1 MCISSSLRPG
11 CWSGC
16 SVRTLLTLKL
26 RCTPGDKEHYE
37 KVWGRGLGQQRILN
51 GSRKEGPL
59 STVQLVNGVTY
70 PKLSNAVLGTAVKG
84 YSEKKVG
91 MNRGHFV
98 PQAVIRR
105 FCCNLVAFSLSP
117 PQLLEDFFSDRI
129 LQRTA
134 HCETRRGRAALVKGA
149 EGCDC
154 WGLDR
159 IMVSN
164 NSSLTPLAKSHL
176 LIPNTL
182 YRGLFWIRW
191 VWILKRSE

>member
-11 CWSGC
+11 RWSGC

-51 GSRKEGPL
+51 GSREEGPL

-105 FCCNLVAFSLSP
+105 FCCNLVAFCLSP
-117 PQLLEDFFSDRI
+117 PSYWKTFFQTESFKEPHTVKPGEAGQPWWRA
-129 LQRTA
+129 Q
-134 HCETRRGRAALVKGA
+134 RAAIVEA
-149 EGCDC
+149 WTES
-154 WGLDR
+154 WFQIIVR
-159 IMVSN
+159 
-164 NSSLTPLAKSHL
+164 SLL
-176 LIPNTL
+176 
-182 YRGLFWIRW
+182 
-191 VWILKRSE
+191 